1 MKYIFG
7 VDVGGTAIKFG
18 LFTDEGELKESWS
31 VETGVKEGHD
41 IVEKIG
47 ASCLDRMAIHGIDR
61 EDVLGIGVGVPGPVS
76 AEGVVNG
83 CVNLGWA
90 GVKRNL
96 KKEIE
101 EVTGLTADIG
111 NDANAAAYGEFWM
124 GAAKGRKDIALIT
137 LGTGIGGGI
146 IVNGEMVHGT
156 LGYGGEI
163 GHLTMNPKETLV
175 CNCKK
180 KGCLE
185 QYCSATGIVRLA
197 KEALP
202 AWEGDSCL
210 KKIPSEELDARAIF
224 DAAKEGDAFALSR
237 VEVFGEMLGLA
248 CSYIAGITNPEVFVI
263 GGGVSAAGRII
274 TDTIKKHYDRYAFAD
289 QNKAEFI
296 TATLGN
302 AAGIYGAA
310 AMVLFDKN
318 GGKIA

>member
-18 LFTDEGELKESWS
+18 LFTEEGELKESWF
-31 VETGVKEGHD
+31 VDTGVKQGHD

-47 ASCLDRMAIHGIDR
+47 ASCLDKMAICGIDR
-61 EDVLGIGVGVPGPVS
+61 ADVLGIGVGVPGPVS
-76 AEGVVNG
+76 TEGVVNG

-111 NDANAAAYGEFWM
+111 NDANVAAYGEYWM
-124 GAAKGRKDIALIT
+124 GAAKGRKDVALVT

-163 GHLTMNPKETLV
+163 GHITMNPRETLV
-175 CNCKK
+175 CNCGK

-197 KEALP
+197 KNALP
-202 AWEGDSCL
+202 VWQEDSCL
-210 KKIPSEELDARAIF
+210 KEMDLDEIDARAIF
-224 DAAKEGDAFALSR
+224 DAAKAGDAFALSR
-237 VEVFGEMLGLA
+237 VEEFAEMLGMA
-248 CSYIAGITNPEVFVI
+248 CSYIAGVTNPEVFVI
-263 GGGVSAAGRII
+263 GGGVSAAGKII
-274 TDTIKKHYDRYAFAD
+274 TENVKKHYDNYVFGD
-289 QNKAEFI
+289 QDKAEFI

-302 AAGIYGAA
+302 SAGIYGAA

-318 GGKIA
+318 VH